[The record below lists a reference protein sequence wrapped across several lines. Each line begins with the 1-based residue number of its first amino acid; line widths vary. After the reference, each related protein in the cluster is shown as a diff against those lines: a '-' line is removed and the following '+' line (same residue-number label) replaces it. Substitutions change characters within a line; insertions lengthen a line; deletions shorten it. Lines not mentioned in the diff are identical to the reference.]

1 MVDFGCTWN
10 PFAGGFC
17 CWIAVFGEMVKEENT
32 VDVEEGEISDAMSIE
47 EISEED
53 FKQDVKE
60 TKEVSKPKTRV
71 WTMQDLYRYQVEKGY
86 TSGLHNLAW
95 AQAVQKKPL
104 SEVVMMELD
113 AAAAAA
119 AIGKKGDSVKGVEE
133 VVIDDSGDEGD
144 AKAGD
149 GEKEEGELEEGE
161 IDLDS
166 EVVDKVDGEGGE
178 ASLSAESVSDG
189 GECEMELGE
198 EEVERR
204 LHLIQEALDSV
215 ISSNAEM

>member
-1 MVDFGCTWN
+1 M
-10 PFAGGFC
+10 
-17 CWIAVFGEMVKEENT
+17 
-32 VDVEEGEISDAMSIE
+32 DVEEGEISDAMSIE

-53 FKQDVKE
+53 FKQDAKE
-60 TKEVSKPKTRV
+60 AAREVASKPKARV

-95 AQAVQKKPL
+95 AQAVQKKRPCGG
-104 SEVVMMELD
+104 EVVVMDVDAD
-113 AAAAAA
+113 AAR
-119 AIGKKGDSVKGVEE
+119 KKGDSAKGVDK
-133 VVIDDSGDEGD
+133 VVIDDDSGDEGD
-144 AKAGD
+144 AKFGD

-178 ASLSAESVSDG
+178 ASFGAKSVVSNG
-189 GECEMELGE
+189 GECELELGE

-204 LHLIQEALDSV
+204 LQLIQEALDSV
-215 ISSNAEM
+215 MSSDAEM

>member
-1 MVDFGCTWN
+1 
-10 PFAGGFC
+10 
-17 CWIAVFGEMVKEENT
+17 MVKQENS

-53 FKQDVKE
+53 FKKQDVKE
-60 TKEVSKPKTRV
+60 TKEASKPKPRV
-71 WTMQDLYRYQVEKGY
+71 WTMQDLYKYQVEKGY

-104 SEVVMMELD
+104 SEVVMMEVD
-113 AAAAAA
+113 AAAN
-119 AIGKKGDSVKGVEE
+119 GKEEKKGDSVKGVDK

-144 AKAGD
+144 ARVGD
-149 GEKEEGELEEGE
+149 SEKEEGELEEGE

-166 EVVDKVDGEGGE
+166 EAVDKVDGEGGE
-178 ASLSAESVSDG
+178 ASLSADSVTNGG
-189 GECEMELGE
+189 GECDMELGE

-204 LHLIQEALDSV
+204 LHLIQEDLDSV

>member
-1 MVDFGCTWN
+1 MECGFDWYLESV
-10 PFAGGFC
+10 AGAFVAAGWGF
-17 CWIAVFGEMVKEENT
+17 VMVKEDS

-60 TKEVSKPKTRV
+60 VKEVSKPKARV

-95 AQAVQKKPL
+95 AQAVQKKPS
-104 SEVVMMELD
+104 SEVVMMEVD
-113 AAAAAA
+113 AAVAAN
-119 AIGKKGDSVKGVEE
+119 GKKSDSGKVVEK

-144 AKAGD
+144 AVVGD

-166 EVVDKVDGEGGE
+166 EVVDKVDEEGGE
-178 ASLSAESVSDG
+178 VSLGAEPVSVG
-189 GECEMELGE
+189 GESDMELGE

-204 LHLIQEALDSV
+204 LILIQEALDSV
-215 ISSNAEM
+215 ISPNEEM